1 MSRSD
6 SDSAALRLQ
15 MIETQI
21 VARGISDPL
30 VLSAMGQVPREL
42 FLPGVSLADCYADR
56 ALPIDCAQ
64 TISQPYMVALMT
76 AALQLQGGET
86 ILEIG
91 TGSGYQAAVLSHI
104 AGRVI
109 SI

>member
-56 ALPIDCAQ
+56 ALPIATPTVPCRL
-64 TISQPYMVALMT
+64 TVPKPLVSRIWW
-76 AALQLQGGET
+76 
-86 ILEIG
+86 
-91 TGSGYQAAVLSHI
+91 
-104 AGRVI
+104 R
-109 SI
+109 